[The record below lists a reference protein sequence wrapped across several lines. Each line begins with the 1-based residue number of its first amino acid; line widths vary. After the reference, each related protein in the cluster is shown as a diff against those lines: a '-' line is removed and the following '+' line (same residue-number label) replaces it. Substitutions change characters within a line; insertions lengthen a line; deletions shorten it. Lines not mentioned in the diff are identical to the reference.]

1 MTITDLKETIRNAHT
16 LSDTQLNFELDAIL
30 SVMDFNTSALS
41 IEEWNYLRATRLLIE
56 EILKNRV

>member
-1 MTITDLKETIRNAHT
+1 MTIDNLKQTIRQAHT
-16 LSDTQLNFELDAIL
+16 LSDTQLHFELDAIL

-41 IEEWNYLRATRLLIE
+41 MEEWNYLKATRLLIE